1 MSDERLLPCP
11 FCGGEAYIN
20 YDTMVD
26 ERRIYWAQV
35 LCKRCHARSCGS
47 WSNSYTNAEKK
58 EVKAWNTRKPM
69 ERIVE
74 QLEQQKQQ
82 YKRRSE
88 EAAHVL
94 HGEHFFG
101 KMCSYDHAIK
111 IVKAGGVDE
120 TD

>member
-20 YDTMVD
+20 YETMVD
-26 ERRIYWAQV
+26 ERTIYWAQV
-35 LCKRCHARSCGS
+35 LCKQCHARSCGS
-47 WSNSYTNAEKK
+47 WRNSYTNAEKK

-74 QLEQQKQQ
+74 QLEDKFVSTWDCGYEGG
-82 YKRRSE
+82 YKD
-88 EAAHVL
+88 AIV
-94 HGEHFFG
+94 
-101 KMCSYDHAIK
+101 DAIK
-111 IVKAGGVDE
+111 IVKGGGVDE